1 MASRENQP
9 LNNYS
14 GGISINNSYFNN
26 KILLE
31 KEEIIKFI
39 DDTQL
44 NNPLYL
50 ESLKSLRKLENGGF
64 GHEDMGNLYVTFQN
78 DKYYRTT
85 RYKGWQNL
93 FCLMLYAIEKNLNKS
108 HENLSIIDFLSGSG
122 TLSKRLKILWKQEQ
136 NLPTVLGMDISE
148 KMFQLARENGETVF
162 WGSCRNHCFKKHIA
176 DTVIASYGVH
186 HIPPQERKIFITSAY
201 NILKEN
207 GVCLIHDFLEGH
219 PSTRWYSEII
229 HKYRT
234 YGHDCKH
241 FTEEDMFSLFSEDF
255 STSEVHKLLPKSVT
269 FEQIFHYK
277 DVSYW
282 KDVEEIFTPYFRVSQ
297 SDIKRID
304 YFVKETKNYEDILH
318 PIEVPIFEEL
328 TIYSLSNQKIP
339 DQATL
344 CLVAPRM
351 AIVGIGYKGK
361 LH

>member
-64 GHEDMGNLYVTFQN
+64 
-78 DKYYRTT
+78 
-85 RYKGWQNL
+85 
-93 FCLMLYAIEKNLNKS
+93 EKNLNKN

-148 KMFQLARENGETVF
+148 KMCQLARENGETVF

-186 HIPPQERKIFITSAY
+186 HIPPQERKIFITSVY

-255 STSEVHKLLPKSVT
+255 STSEVRFIYNPFCLVGQKGQDENSLKQKFFSYLISLFNLSKLLPKPVT

-282 KDVEEIFTPYFRVSQ
+282 KDVEEIFTPYFRISQ

-304 YFVKETKNYEDILH
+304 YFVKKTKNYEDILH

-328 TIYSLSNQKIP
+328 TIYPLSNQKIP
-339 DQATL
+339 DQATP